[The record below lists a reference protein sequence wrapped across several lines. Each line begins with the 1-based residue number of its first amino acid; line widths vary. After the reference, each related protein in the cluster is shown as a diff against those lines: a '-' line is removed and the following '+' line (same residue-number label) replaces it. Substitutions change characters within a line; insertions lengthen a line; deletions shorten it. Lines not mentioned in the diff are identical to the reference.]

1 MAHAVSG
8 LSSEPGI
15 SSRLNSK
22 CAGLERSIIIG
33 LHWAPTK
40 MSTIFAFGRS
50 GIEVP
55 VPDEYDCA
63 VIESRY
69 VTPLADAND
78 ALQHALDHPLA
89 SAPIG
94 DLAKGKKRVAIAVCD
109 ITRPAPNSL
118 TLPPL
123 LDRLHRSG
131 ISHDGITILIATGLH
146 RAATPA
152 EVEQIVGPGIARSY
166 RVISNDARAIGQ
178 HRHLGTSN
186 RGTPIHIHNDFVD
199 ADLRITLG
207 FIEPHLMAGYS
218 GGRKL
223 VVPGVAA
230 EPTIKAIHSPLFM
243 REPLATEGS
252 IEGNPL
258 HNELLEIARVARH
271 DFILDVTLTR
281 DRRISGVFAGDPVV
295 AHAAGVRWV
304 QEFCLEYLDEPSD
317 LVITSSAGFPLDLT
331 FYQSVK
337 AVTAAQHLIKKGG
350 RILVVA
356 ECSEGMGSTEFAT
369 SLKKIRSFEAYLA
382 EIANPPVKIDQ
393 WQVEKLALAALR
405 SELFFYTPGVQAEDL
420 GILKNRCL
428 PTMKGAVTAATASLS
443 RGAKILLVPEGPYT
457 FAKVL
462 RSVSETQ

>member
-1 MAHAVSG
+1 M
-8 LSSEPGI
+8 
-15 SSRLNSK
+15 K
-22 CAGLERSIIIG
+22 
-33 LHWAPTK
+33 T
-40 MSTIFAFGRS
+40 TFAFGRS
-50 GIEVP
+50 GIDIQVTDNYGCS
-55 VPDEYDCA
+55 VL
-63 VIESRY
+63 ESRR
-69 VTPLADAND
+69 VKPVADAND

-89 SAPIG
+89 SASIG
-94 DLAKGKKRVAIAVCD
+94 DLARGKKTAAIVVCD
-109 ITRPAPNSL
+109 ITRPAPNSI

-131 ISHDGITILIATGLH
+131 ISRDGITILIATGLH
-146 RAATPA
+146 RGATPA
-152 EVEQIVGPGIARSY
+152 EVDQIVGPEIAGSY
-166 RVISNDARAIGQ
+166 RIVSNDARATGQ
-178 HRHLGTSN
+178 HRHLGTTR
-186 RGTPIHIHNDFVD
+186 RGTPIHIHNDFAD

-252 IEGNPL
+252 VEGNPL
-258 HNELLEIARVARH
+258 HNELLEIAGIARH

-281 DRRISGVFAGDPVV
+281 DRQISGVFAGNPAV
-295 AHAAGVRWV
+295 AHAAGVRFV
-304 QEFCLEYLDEPSD
+304 QESCLAYLDEPSD

-337 AVTAAQHLIKKGG
+337 AVTAAQHLIKKDG

-356 ECSEGMGSTEFAT
+356 ECAEGVGSNEFAA
-369 SLKKIRSFEAYLA
+369 SLKKIGSFEAYLD
-382 EIANPPVKIDQ
+382 EIASPPVQVDQ

-420 GILKNRCL
+420 GILRNRHF
-428 PTMKGAVTAATASLS
+428 PTLKEAVTAATANLS
-443 RGAKILLVPEGPYT
+443 SGAKILLVPEGPYT
-457 FAKVL
+457 FAKV
-462 RSVSETQ
+462 RETLSMTQ

>member
-1 MAHAVSG
+1 MMFFAAD
-8 LSSEPGI
+8 
-15 SSRLNSK
+15 
-22 CAGLERSIIIG
+22 
-33 LHWAPTK
+33 
-40 MSTIFAFGRS
+40 STNMITRFAFGKS
-50 GIEVP
+50 GIDVP
-55 VPDEYDCA
+55 IPDKYNCA
-63 VIESRY
+63 VIESRS
-69 VTPLADAND
+69 VKPVADAIG
-78 ALQHALDHPLA
+78 ALQNALDHPLA

-94 DLAKGKKRVAIAVCD
+94 ELAKGKKTVAIVVCD
-109 ITRPAPNSL
+109 ITRPAPNRI

-131 ISHDGITILIATGLH
+131 ISREGVTILIATGLH
-146 RAATPA
+146 RAATPV
-152 EVEQIVGPGIARSY
+152 EVDLIVGPEIARSY
-166 RVISNDARAIGQ
+166 RVISNDARATGQ
-178 HRHLGTSN
+178 HQQLGTTR
-186 RGTPIHIHNDFVD
+186 RGTPIHIHKDFIG

-258 HNELLEIARVARH
+258 HKELLEIAGIARH

-281 DRRISGVFAGDPVV
+281 DRQISGIFAGEPVI
-295 AHAAGVRWV
+295 AHAAGVQFV
-304 QEFCLEYLDEPSD
+304 QESCLAYVEEPAD

-337 AVTAAQHLIKKGG
+337 ALTAAQHLTREGA
-350 RILVVA
+350 RILSIA
-356 ECSEGMGSTEFAT
+356 ECGEGVGSPEFAD
-369 SLKKIRSFEAYLA
+369 SLKEISSFEAYLD
-382 EIANPPVKIDQ
+382 EIARPPVKIDQ

-405 SELFFYTPGVQAEDL
+405 SELFFYTPGVHADDL
-420 GILKNRCL
+420 GVLKNRCF
-428 PTMKGAVTAATASLS
+428 PTLNDAVAAATADLP

-457 FAKVL
+457 FAKVRPL
-462 RSVSETQ
+462 VSEIQ

>member
-1 MAHAVSG
+1 M
-8 LSSEPGI
+8 
-15 SSRLNSK
+15 N
-22 CAGLERSIIIG
+22 
-33 LHWAPTK
+33 T
-40 MSTIFAFGRS
+40 TFAFGKS
-50 GIEVP
+50 HIEVQ
-55 VPDEYDCA
+55 VPDTCDCA
-63 VIESRY
+63 VLESRY
-69 VTPLADAND
+69 VKPIGDANA

-94 DLAKGKKRVAIAVCD
+94 DLAKGKKRVAIVVCD
-109 ITRPAPNSL
+109 ITRPAPNSI

-131 ISHDGITILIATGLH
+131 IRRDEITILIATGLH

-152 EVEQIVGPGIARSY
+152 EVDQIVGPEVARSY
-166 RVISNDARAIGQ
+166 RIISNDARANGQ
-178 HRHLGTSN
+178 HRYLGTTN

-223 VVPGVAA
+223 VVPGIAA
-230 EPTIKAIHSPLFM
+230 EPTIKTIHSPLFM

-252 IEGNPL
+252 VNGNPL
-258 HNELLEIARVARH
+258 HEELLEIAGIARH
-271 DFILDVTLTR
+271 EFILDVTLTR
-281 DRRISGVFAGDPVV
+281 DREISGVFAGNPVV
-295 AHAAGVRWV
+295 AHAAGVRFV
-304 QEFCLEYLDEPSD
+304 QEFCLEHLDEPSD

-337 AVTAAQHLIKKGG
+337 AVTAAQHLVKKGG

-356 ECSEGMGSTEFAT
+356 ECSEGIGSSEFAT
-369 SLKKIRSFEAYLA
+369 SLKKISSFQAYLDA
-382 EIANPPVKIDQ
+382 IASPPVEIDQ

-405 SELFFYTPGVQAEDL
+405 SELFFYTPGVKAEDL
-420 GILKNRCL
+420 GILKDRYFPGL
-428 PTMKGAVTAATASLS
+428 KDAIAAASANLA

-457 FAKVL
+457 FARV
-462 RSVSETQ
+462 RGAISVSQ

>member
-1 MAHAVSG
+1 
-8 LSSEPGI
+8 
-15 SSRLNSK
+15 
-22 CAGLERSIIIG
+22 
-33 LHWAPTK
+33 
-40 MSTIFAFGRS
+40 MSTTFAFGKNS
-50 GIEVP
+50 IEVS
-55 VPDEYDCA
+55 VPDTCVCA
-63 VIESRY
+63 VIESRQ
-69 VTPLADAND
+69 VNPIADANA
-78 ALQHALDHPLA
+78 ALQDALDHPLA

-94 DLAKGKKRVAIAVCD
+94 DLAKGKKNVAVVVCD
-109 ITRPAPNSL
+109 ITRPAPNPI

-131 ISHDGITILIATGLH
+131 IKRDGITILIATGLH

-152 EVEQIVGPGIARSY
+152 EVDQIVGPEIARSY
-166 RVISNDARAIGQ
+166 RVISNDARAMGQ
-178 HRHLGTSN
+178 HRHLATTN

-252 IEGNPL
+252 VEGNPL
-258 HNELLEIARVARH
+258 HNELLEIARIARH

-281 DRRISGVFAGDPVV
+281 DRQISEVFAGDPVV
-295 AHAAGVRWV
+295 AHAAGVRFV
-304 QEFCLEYLDEPSD
+304 QESCLTYLDEPSD

-337 AVTAAQHLIKKGG
+337 AVTAAQHLIKEGG

-356 ECSEGMGSTEFAT
+356 ECSEGVGSSEFAT
-369 SLKKIRSFEAYLA
+369 SLKNIRSFEAYLA
-382 EIANPPVKIDQ
+382 EIARPPVQIDQ

-405 SELFFYTPGVQAEDL
+405 SELFFYTPGVEAEDL
-420 GILKNRCL
+420 GILKNRHFPRL
-428 PTMKGAVTAATASLS
+428 KEAISAATAHLP
-443 RGAKILLVPEGPYT
+443 RGAKVLLVPEGPYT
-457 FAKVL
+457 FAKV
-462 RSVSETQ
+462 RRPITVTQ

>member
-1 MAHAVSG
+1 M
-8 LSSEPGI
+8 
-15 SSRLNSK
+15 N
-22 CAGLERSIIIG
+22 
-33 LHWAPTK
+33 T
-40 MSTIFAFGRS
+40 TFAFGKN
-50 GIEVP
+50 GIDVSVP
-55 VPDEYDCA
+55 GDFDCA
-63 VIESRY
+63 VIESRA
-69 VTPLADAND
+69 VKPLDDANG

-94 DLAKGKKRVAIAVCD
+94 ELANGKKTVAIVLCD
-109 ITRPAPNSL
+109 ITRPAPNST

-131 ISHDGITILIATGLH
+131 ISRDGITILIATGLH
-146 RAATPA
+146 RAATPV
-152 EVEQIVGPGIARSY
+152 EVDQIVGPDIARSY
-166 RVISNDARAIGQ
+166 RVISNDARATGQ
-178 HRHLGTSN
+178 HRYLGTTK
-186 RGTPIHIHNDFVD
+186 RGTPIHIHQQFID
-199 ADLRITLG
+199 ADLHITLG

-230 EPTIKAIHSPLFM
+230 EPTIKAIHSPMFM

-258 HNELLEIARVARH
+258 HKELLEIARIARH

-281 DRRISGVFAGDPVV
+281 DRQISGVFAGDPVV
-295 AHAAGVRWV
+295 AHSAGVRFV
-304 QEFCLEYLDEPSD
+304 QERCLTQLDEPSD

-337 AVTAAQHLIKKGG
+337 AVTAAQHLIKPGG

-356 ECSEGMGSTEFAT
+356 ECSEAVGSLEFAK
-369 SLKKIRSFEAYLA
+369 SLKNIRSFEAYLKQ
-382 EIANPPVKIDQ
+382 IAVPPVEIDQ

-420 GILKNRCL
+420 GILKDRYFSTL
-428 PTMKGAVTAATASLS
+428 PSAVEAATADLS
-443 RGAKILLVPEGPYT
+443 PRAKILLVPEGPYT
-457 FAKVL
+457 FAKVQKP
-462 RSVSETQ
+462 VTAAQ

>member
-1 MAHAVSG
+1 MNT
-8 LSSEPGI
+8 
-15 SSRLNSK
+15 R
-22 CAGLERSIIIG
+22 
-33 LHWAPTK
+33 
-40 MSTIFAFGRS
+40 FAFGIS
-50 GIEVP
+50 GIELS
-55 VPDEYDCA
+55 VPDNQDCA
-63 VIESRY
+63 VIESRH
-69 VTPLADAND
+69 VEPLADANG
-78 ALQHALDHPLA
+78 ALQYVLDHPMA
-89 SAPIG
+89 SAPLSE
-94 DLAKGKKRVAIAVCD
+94 LAKGKKKVAIVVCD
-109 ITRPAPNSL
+109 ITRPAPNPI

-131 ISHDGITILIATGLH
+131 VDRDGITILIATGLH
-146 RAATPA
+146 RAATQA
-152 EVEQIVGPGIARSY
+152 EVDLIVGSEIARSY

-178 HRHLGTSN
+178 HRHLGTTN

-199 ADLRITLG
+199 ADLHITLG

-258 HNELLEIARVARH
+258 HNELLEIARIARH

-281 DRRISGVFAGDPVV
+281 DRQISGVFAGNPVV
-295 AHAAGVRWV
+295 AHAAGVRFV
-304 QEFCLEYLDEPSD
+304 QESCLAYLDEPCD

-356 ECSEGMGSTEFAT
+356 ECAEGVGSSEFAT
-369 SLKKIRSFEAYLA
+369 SLKNIQSFEAYLA
-382 EIANPPVKIDQ
+382 EIASSPVQIDQ

-405 SELFFYTPGVQAEDL
+405 SELFFCTPGVQAEDL
-420 GILKNRCL
+420 GILKNRYFATL
-428 PTMKGAVTAATASLS
+428 KGAVTAATANLP
-443 RGAKILLVPEGPYT
+443 RGARILLVPEGPYT
-457 FAKVL
+457 FAKV
-462 RSVSETQ
+462 RQPAGVTQ